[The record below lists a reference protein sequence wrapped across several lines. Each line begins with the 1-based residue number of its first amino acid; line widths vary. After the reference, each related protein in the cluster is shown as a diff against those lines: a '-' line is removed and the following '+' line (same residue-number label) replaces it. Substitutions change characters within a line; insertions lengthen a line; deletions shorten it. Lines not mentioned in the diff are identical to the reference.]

1 MRTLA
6 KTSAAFAVAALLAAC
21 GGGGGTSPGG
31 STIPN
36 QPARTAQSAQSIALT
51 FTGTQTLAKARG
63 TRDLASVPVTV
74 SVGGVVVGTGTLDAK
89 GHAKITFTAPVAP
102 GSTITVVAGHLTV
115 TATLAMGAQATAV
128 LITINAD
135 GTISVKSAAD
145 ADDNGNVDPND
156 PEQEDETED
165 DHGNVS
171 SVNAGTGVVLPANA
185 PFSLSRTCT
194 TLTLTPVGT
203 AAAFIKFE
211 EKSSDDEDDN
221 ASRVKFEGAFTG
233 PLTFAIA
240 AQSARLHVEIFD
252 AQHHRLIEVKA
263 PISAFTSGTVTGASP
278 SPCPTPSAAPSTTP
292 SAAPSTSPSPEPS
305 ESPHH

>member
-1 MRTLA
+1 MRTIA
-6 KTSAAFAVAALLAAC
+6 KTSALFAVAALLAAC
-21 GGGGGTSPGG
+21 GGGGGTSPG

-36 QPARTAQSAQSIALT
+36 QPARTTQSAQSIGVT
-51 FTGTQTLAKARG
+51 FTGTQTLAKARA
-63 TRDLASVPVTV
+63 TRDLTSVPVTV
-74 SVGGVVVGTGTLDAK
+74 TVGGVVVGTGTLDGK
-89 GHAKITFTAPVAP
+89 GHAKITFTAAVAP
-102 GSTITVVAGHLTV
+102 GSTITIVAGHLTV

-156 PEQEDETED
+156 PEQEDATED
-165 DHGNVS
+165 DHGDVT

-185 PFSLSRTCT
+185 PFSLSRSCG

-211 EKSSDDEDDN
+211 EKGSDDEDDD
-221 ASRVKFEGAFTG
+221 AGRVKFEGAFTG

-240 AQSARLHVEIFD
+240 AESARLHVEIFD
-252 AQHHRLIEVKA
+252 AQHRRLIEVKA
-263 PISAFTSGTVTGASP
+263 PISAFTSGTTTSASP
-278 SPCPTPSAAPSTTP
+278 SPCP
-292 SAAPSTSPSPEPS
+292 APSTSPTPAPS

>member
-31 STIPN
+31 SAIPN
-36 QPARTAQSAQSIALT
+36 QPIRTAQSVQSIALT

-74 SVGGVVVGTGTLDAK
+74 TVGGVVVGTGTLDGK
-89 GHAKITFTAPVAP
+89 GHAKIVFTAAVAP
-102 GSTITVVAGHLTV
+102 GSTITIVAGSLTA
-115 TATLAMGAQATAV
+115 TATLAVGAQATAV
-128 LITINAD
+128 LITVNAD

-165 DHGNVS
+165 HHGNVT
-171 SVNAGTGVVLPANA
+171 SVDASTGVVLPANA
-185 PFSLSRTCT
+185 PFALSRTCT
-194 TLTLTPVGT
+194 TLTLTPAGT

-211 EKSSDDEDDN
+211 EKGSDDEDDD

-233 PLTFAIA
+233 PLSFAISA
-240 AQSARLHVEIFD
+240 ESARVHIEIFD
-252 AQHHRLIEVKA
+252 AQHRRLIEVKA
-263 PISAFTSGTVTGASP
+263 PISAFTSGTATGASP
-278 SPCPTPSAAPSTTP
+278 CPSP
-292 SAAPSTSPSPEPS
+292 APSTSPSPAPSTSPTPEPS